1 MSSRPRRNLPNQGD
15 SQADK
20 DYIYY
25 DRDGTDKST
34 SLLLENNE
42 GRNILLL
49 PVANGRFSDIRI
61 IISTL
66 VAILFLFQI

>member
-42 GRNILLL
+42 GRNLLL
-49 PVANGRFSDIRI
+49 LSVVNGRKF
-61 IISTL
+61 
-66 VAILFLFQI
+66 